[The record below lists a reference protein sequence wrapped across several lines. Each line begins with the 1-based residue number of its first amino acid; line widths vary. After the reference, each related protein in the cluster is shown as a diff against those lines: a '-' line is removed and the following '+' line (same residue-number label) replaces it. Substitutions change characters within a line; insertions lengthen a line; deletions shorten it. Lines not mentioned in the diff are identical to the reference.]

1 MEFTMKLSDYDYY
14 LPKELIAQQPEK
26 NRGDARMM
34 VLHKNTGRVEHCR
47 FNEITKYLS
56 KGDLLILNNTKV
68 IPARLMGNRSSG
80 ASVELLLVEEL
91 GENNWKA
98 LVGSNARLVAG
109 EEVCIENT
117 ITKVKLINRA
127 EDGLWLV
134 AFYRKDKVRELLWQ
148 VGRMPLPPYIKRN
161 KNNTLSSLDR
171 ERYQTVFAKKEGA
184 IAAPTAGL
192 HFTEDIIE
200 KIRNKGVEIE
210 FVTLHVGVG
219 TFLPIKTEDILEHY
233 MHKEYYEY
241 HKDLIL
247 KIEKVRELNKRVIA
261 VGSTTCRVLET
272 IAMKGNTLFYS
283 GWTDLFIYP
292 PYNFKYV
299 DALITN
305 FHLPRTTLLLLV
317 SAFAGRENIL
327 KAYEVARD
335 KGYRFFSYGDCM
347 IIL

>member
-1 MEFTMKLSDYDYY
+1 
-14 LPKELIAQQPEK
+14 
-26 NRGDARMM
+26 
-34 VLHKNTGRVEHCR
+34 
-47 FNEITKYLS
+47 
-56 KGDLLILNNTKV
+56 
-68 IPARLMGNRSSG
+68 
-80 ASVELLLVEEL
+80 
-91 GENNWKA
+91 
-98 LVGSNARLVAG
+98 
-109 EEVCIENT
+109 
-117 ITKVKLINRA
+117 
-127 EDGLWLV
+127 
-134 AFYRKDKVRELLWQ
+134 
-148 VGRMPLPPYIKRN
+148 
-161 KNNTLSSLDR
+161 
-171 ERYQTVFAKKEGA
+171 
-184 IAAPTAGL
+184 
-192 HFTEDIIE
+192 
-200 KIRNKGVEIE
+200 
-210 FVTLHVGVG
+210 
-219 TFLPIKTEDILEHY
+219 

-247 KIEKVRELNKRVIA
+247 KMEKVRELNKRVIA

-272 IAMKGNTLFYS
+272 IAMKGNTPFYS